1 VLVMMMAWAGTL
13 AGPFIA
19 WRLWRRRSR
28 LARAALVLLAIF
40 YALGVWTFLIEPR
53 LLVVRHVTVVT
64 PAWTAPATRIAVLS
78 DTHVGDPHV
87 SAARVVRVVARINRE
102 RPDAVVFVGD
112 YVGGHDPYGV
122 RSSEA
127 NAEIERGIAAL
138 GQARAAYGRAAV
150 LGNHDWWYHG
160 PSVEA
165 ALRNGGVPVLE
176 NAAIRLQGRAG
187 AFWIAGVA
195 DPYSERAPPSVPDAL
210 KAVPANE
217 PVILLSHWPDVF
229 PRVPDRVAL
238 TIAGHSHCGQVN
250 FPLVG
255 RPLTPS
261 PGSAHWPCGLYD
273 EGGRKLL
280 VTGGL
285 GTSILPVRFRAP
297 PEIVIVTLRGPP

>member
-1 VLVMMMAWAGTL
+1 VLVMMLAWAGTL

-19 WRLWRRRSR
+19 RRLWRRRSR
-28 LARAALVLLAIF
+28 LARTALVLLAIF
-40 YALGVWTFLIEPR
+40 YVLGVWTFLVEPK
-53 LLVVRHVTVVT
+53 LFVVRHVTVVS

-87 SAARVVRVVARINRE
+87 SAARVARVVARLSRE
-102 RPDAVVFVGD
+102 QPDAVVFVGD
-112 YVGGHDPYGV
+112 YVGGHDTYGA
-122 RSSEA
+122 RTFEA
-127 NAEIERGIAAL
+127 RTEIERGIAAL
-138 GQARAAYGRAAV
+138 GQARATSGRAAV
-150 LGNHDWWYHG
+150 LGNHDWWYDG
-160 PSVEA
+160 PRVAA
-165 ALRNGGVPVLE
+165 ALRQAGVPVLE
-176 NAAIRLQGRAG
+176 NGAIRLQGRTG

-195 DPYSERAPPSVPDAL
+195 DLYSERAPPSVPDAL
-210 KAVPANE
+210 KAVPASE
-217 PVILLSHWPDVF
+217 PVILISHWPDVF

-250 FPLVG
+250 FPLIG

-261 PGSAHWPCGLYD
+261 PGSARWPCGLYD

-297 PEIVIVTLRGPP
+297 PEIVIVTLRGRP

>member
-1 VLVMMMAWAGTL
+1 MLVMLMAWAGTL

-19 WRLWRRRSR
+19 WRLWRRRTWP
-28 LARAALVLLAIF
+28 ARAVLTVLTIL
-40 YALGVWTFLIEPR
+40 YGLGVWTVLIEPR

-87 SAARVVRVVARINRE
+87 TPGRVARVAARINRE

-112 YVGGHDPYGV
+112 YVGGHKPYGA
-122 RSSEA
+122 RSSDERQ
-127 NAEIERGIAAL
+127 EIARGIAAL
-138 GQARAAYGRAAV
+138 AQARGALGRAAV
-150 LGNHDWWYHG
+150 LGNHDWWYDG
-160 PSVEA
+160 ARVAGE
-165 ALRNGGVPVLE
+165 LRRAGVPVLE
-176 NAAIRLQGRAG
+176 NGAIRIQSKTGG
-187 AFWIAGVA
+187 FWIAGVA
-195 DPYSERAPPSVPDAL
+195 DLYSERAAPSVPDAL
-210 KAVPANE
+210 KAVSTDE

-229 PRVPDRVAL
+229 PRAPPRVAL

-250 FPLVG
+250 FPVVG

-261 PGSAHWPCGLYD
+261 PGSARWPCGLYD

-297 PEIVIVTLRGPP
+297 PEIVIVTLRGRP